1 MYGNERKQG
10 SRFPNALPILEL
22 KSQGVWNELGSK

>member
-1 MYGNERKQG
+1 MGMKESKG

>member
-1 MYGNERKQG
+1 MCGNEKKEG

-22 KSQGVWNELGSK
+22 KSQGVLNELGSK